1 MSTVVKTKPG
11 NKNARGMST
20 HVRRNEV
27 VPRESLMTVKQ
38 WAKLPELKPPYELI
52 GGRLIQKEV
61 TTNAHCWAIG
71 GFLMACKKWED
82 RSRWRFFSQGSGA
95 KLSEH
100 DAFIPDV
107 MGFPPDAKLDA
118 KGTYNA
124 PPFIAVEV
132 LSRGTKSL
140 DRREKKA
147 TYARAGV
154 AIYVIIDTEK
164 QSMEVFGLR
173 NGVYAPPQVLMR
185 AEVWQPREMP
195 GLVVE
200 LNRLWF

>member
-1 MSTVVKTKPG
+1 MSTITKTEPSI
-11 NKNARGMST
+11 KNGRAMST
-20 HVRRNEV
+20 HVRRKGIV
-27 VPRESLMTVKQ
+27 SPQSLMNVEQ
-38 WAKLPELKPPYELI
+38 WAELPDVKPPYELI
-52 GGRLIQKEV
+52 GGKLIQKMV
-61 TTNAHCWAIG
+61 TTNEHDWATSK
-71 GFLMACKKWED
+71 FWRMCDEWAD
-82 RSRWRFFSQGSGA
+82 TSNWRFFSQGSGA
-95 KLSEH
+95 RFGPH

-164 QSMEVFGLR
+164 RAMEVHHLNDR
-173 NGVYAPPQVLMR
+173 AYAAAQVLMQGD
-185 AEVWQPREMP
+185 VWQPSEMP
-195 GLVVE
+195 GLKVE